1 MGREEM
7 QINFGGILENGNIGV
22 WEGDGW
28 IIK

>member
-7 QINFGGILENGNIGV
+7 QINFSGILESGSVGV